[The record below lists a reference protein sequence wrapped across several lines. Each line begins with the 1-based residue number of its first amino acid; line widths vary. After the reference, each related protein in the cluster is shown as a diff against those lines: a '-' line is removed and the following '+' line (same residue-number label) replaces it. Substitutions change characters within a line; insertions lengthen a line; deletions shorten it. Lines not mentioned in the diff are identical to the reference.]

1 MNNRDHKNFQK
12 GNYYHVYNR
21 GNNKNPVFLDEEDFK
36 VFLFFA
42 KEAFYPE
49 FITKKHRRKILAKDS
64 FGLVCYCL
72 MPNHYHFIIEQKTE
86 IPITKVIV
94 KICTSYSKYFNKKYS
109 SVGHLFQ
116 DKFKSVL
123 IESNEQLRLVF
134 DYIHN
139 NPKEAGLVNNISD
152 WKWSSYSKVPEFTMS
167 DIVIL

>member
-1 MNNRDHKNFQK
+1 
-12 GNYYHVYNR
+12 
-21 GNNKNPVFLDEEDFK
+21 
-36 VFLFFA
+36 
-42 KEAFYPE
+42 
-49 FITKKHRRKILAKDS
+49 
-64 FGLVCYCL
+64 